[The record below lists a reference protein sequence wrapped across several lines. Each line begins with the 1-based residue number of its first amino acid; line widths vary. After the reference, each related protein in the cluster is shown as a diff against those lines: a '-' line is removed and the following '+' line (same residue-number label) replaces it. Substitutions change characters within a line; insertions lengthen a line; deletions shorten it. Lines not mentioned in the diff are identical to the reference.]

1 MPTHAA
7 LWHNNEAK
15 DSSAVQEPRE
25 RFQCP
30 ILTAVRQTA
39 PLFNEIGGDYLCQW
53 TIPSLPSFKC
63 GFIIRMAAVKA
74 GWGFQA
80 RKAAEAAKAARYHH
94 RFIK

>member
-7 LWHNNEAK
+7 LWHNSETK
-15 DSSAVQEPRE
+15 ESSAEQWPRE
-25 RFQCP
+25 RVHY
-30 ILTAVRQTA
+30 LTLTTLRQTV